1 MLCASA
7 LDCAYNIVLTN
18 NICSVQYTHLDT
30 KGLSK
35 QKSLLMLE
43 GHETRFHFATIV
55 QFDIT
60 DRRNNIKCQ
69 VLVFARHAYRSA
81 NEPNL
86 S

>member
-1 MLCASA
+1 M
-7 LDCAYNIVLTN
+7 
-18 NICSVQYTHLDT
+18 QYTHLDT
-30 KGLSK
+30 EGLSK

-43 GHETRFHFATIV
+43 GREALFHFATIV

-60 DRRNNIKCQ
+60 NRRNNVKCQ
-69 VLVFARHAYRSA
+69 VLVFAHHAYHSA